1 MNFRPKRTYSL
12 PNREKLT
19 LPVVQIQESDNGRIE
34 LENSFSDRE
43 TERSCYSTGIEY
55 ENKSKEVYYLDLL
68 QVF

>member
-34 LENSFSDRE
+34 LEN
-43 TERSCYSTGIEY
+43 
-55 ENKSKEVYYLDLL
+55 KSKEVYYLDLL